1 MNNTFN
7 TDFSKATMT
16 AHAESK
22 NQFLKENNIVIE
34 TNERKALPDG
44 TPVVLGIAVNLKHI
58 AKQVENGVK
67 TQDNAYL
74 SGAGTWQVPFTMT
87 VLSHGNAQ
95 LINSYHPIQSDLGD
109 KPTLE
114 MFNTIDQASQQTHY
128 PKILD
133 AIRNGTSGSPANNY
147 AAKYKKILTH
157 LRMSETF
164 IGDVLSSAN
173 NVMNDGSN
181 NAVFN
186 LGDDGFM
193 AMNGLEF
200 AAILKLEKS
209 TNPDYPDDKNSVKKV
224 ILPNDPQYQTIMAS
238 RQPNLKTFLPRDE
251 AAEFNATDL
260 GKLDQQITEA
270 QSASGG
276 DWGQPSWQQESY
288 SS

>member
-22 NQFLKENNIVIE
+22 NQFLKENNIVME

-44 TPVVLGIAVNLKHI
+44 TPVVLGIAINHKHLQ
-58 AKQVENGVK
+58 KQVENGVK
-67 TQDNAYL
+67 TQDQAYL

-95 LINSYHPIQSDLGD
+95 LMNSYHPIQSDLAD

-114 MFNTIDQASQQTHY
+114 MFNTIDDATQATHY
-128 PKILD
+128 PKIQD
-133 AIRNGTSGSPANNY
+133 AIRSGTSGSPANNY
-147 AAKYKKILTH
+147 AAKYKKILMH
-157 LRMSETF
+157 LKMSETF

-193 AMNGLEF
+193 AMTGLEF

-209 TNPDYPDDKNSVKKV
+209 TNPDYPDDKNSVKKI

-238 RQPNLKTFLPRDE
+238 RQPNLKTFIPKDE
-251 AAEFNATDL
+251 AADFNASDL
-260 GKLDQQITEA
+260 GKLDQAMTSPTAPAEGEWA
-270 QSASGG
+270 
-276 DWGQPSWQQESY
+276 QPSWQRESY
-288 SS
+288 T